1 MSKLPR
7 IPTPLSTYQTD
18 NIISP
23 ESFIPNGGN
32 LQIQTDFNKN
42 SLKPL
47 LNAYGYNLS
56 PALYETKINNLEAKL
71 ATLERSNL
79 NLQNQLKTNDKN
91 FENKIKEL
99 QIMTHQNKINT
110 NQNEQLMTLI
120 HNKTSLSSNELNEK
134 IVKLEQLISKE
145 DEFKNYQHQREIE
158 IYRNLINKLTEKV
171 SEIVKKEIGA
181 RFEGDLQ
188 NKIHA
193 EQLNDIYNNDLENV
207 KDDFGIIAKKIRRE
221 ISFVSKECS
230 ERTHNVSK
238 YIDMRINELNNVKT
252 NEINELKKFVMK
264 LSEQLKDNFKS
275 QKEQNNVF
283 ESRIFQLEEF
293 SKTIKHELYDFI
305 AKVEDRLISKMKDIK
320 LYTEINLKKQNDLNE
335 KNFIFFSKAFDK
347 NMTFFAEQLADTR
360 TEITEEFNRMNKK
373 ENERFECLSN
383 DMESLCNR
391 VYQYEAILKNY
402 DIENTE
408 IKNKIKKD
416 LGDFKSQ
423 LDVLVVNERM
433 IHTIEM
439 NNIQEQIN
447 LIIKTFNETTE
458 IINKNINEINN
469 NHKQDVE
476 QIIERINLLQTM
488 LKDMNDKHIEIFE
501 KIQRNEEN
509 IEVRLIMDEM
519 SSQVDSQYII
529 DLIQKSKNVEFE
541 LDNRLNDLKD
551 NIIATMDNNINKNK
565 DNLKQVNKDIKKIY
579 DSLNS
584 SGTNVAE
591 LKDKIEDLSKKYYE
605 LEIVNGVQ
613 MTMDKLLEDID
624 IIYNKEKIEEKE
636 KENDEKYM
644 KAINDLENNFNSNSK
659 EVNDNI
665 LNMKESIEKMN
676 NDIINNEE
684 KKNSEIIEMDT
695 KNTIEQ
701 VLNNVEFNNIYSI
714 LQNVSF
720 GKNKGSS
727 DLKEGFDDIYKE
739 IIDNKINDALE
750 KVKKENIEMWN
761 NALDSSKK
769 NKELTNIRKI
779 INDVPPVILPR
790 EESLRRILDVDYNDT
805 ISPIPIVPDLFNNL
819 KTIYTQ
825 QHDDYKKVQEMYNQ
839 IRDSKRSSKISVSN
853 NDNNDNKSNTGS
865 KKSKKSNFDKKS
877 ENSNNDNKSI
887 KSGSQKNNISQS
899 GSKKESNNDNQS
911 KKSGSQKNNISQ
923 SGSKKESNNDN
934 QSKKSGSQNNNISQ
948 SGSKKDNISQSG
960 SQNNKSQSGSQ
971 KNNKSSNKSN
981 NNNNNN
987 DNNSN
992 NDNNNDN
999 DNNNENDNDNNSENN
1014 KSENSKQNESQFGI
1028 PQSSNENN
1036 NNEKNDNEN
1045 MESKNKNNSE
1055 ENDNDD
1061 EFSDDNNQGNDN
1073 KINNN
1078 DFMDDEEQSEKFNDE
1093 YSGGQLKKNPKESE
1107 KNISNIPK

>member
-7 IPTPLSTYQTD
+7 IPKPLSPYQMD

-47 LNAYGYNLS
+47 LNSYGYNLS

-71 ATLERSNL
+71 ATLERANL
-79 NLQNQLKTNDKN
+79 NLQNQLKTNDRN
-91 FENKIKEL
+91 VENKIKEL
-99 QIMTHQNKINT
+99 QIMTQQNKINT
-110 NQNEQLMTLI
+110 NQNEQIKSLI
-120 HNKTSLSSNELNEK
+120 YYKTSLSSNELNEN
-134 IVKLEQLISKE
+134 IGKLEQLISKE

-207 KDDFGIIAKKIRRE
+207 KDDFGIIATKIRRE
-221 ISFVSKECS
+221 ISYVSKECS

-238 YIDMRINELNNVKT
+238 YIDMRINELNNGKT

-283 ESRIFQLEEF
+283 ETRIFQLEEF
-293 SKTIKHELYDFI
+293 SKTIKQELYDFI
-305 AKVEDRLISKMKDIK
+305 AKVEERLIDKMKDIK
-320 LYTEINLKKQNDLNE
+320 LYTELNLKKQNDLNE
-335 KNFIFFSKAFDK
+335 KNFIFFSKAFDN

-360 TEITEEFNRMNKK
+360 TEITEEINRMNKK
-373 ENERFECLSN
+373 ENERFECLAN

-416 LGDFKSQ
+416 LADFKSQ

-433 IHTIEM
+433 IHTIEI

-458 IINKNINEINN
+458 IINKNINEINK

-488 LKDMNDKHIEIFE
+488 LKDMNEKHIEIFE

-541 LDNRLNDLKD
+541 LNNRLNDLKD
-551 NIIATMDNNINKNK
+551 NIIASMDNNINENK
-565 DNLKQVNKDIKKIY
+565 DNIKKVNKDIKKIY

-584 SGTNVAE
+584 SGTNVSE
-591 LKDKIEDLSKKYYE
+591 LKDKIEDLNKKYYE

-644 KAINDLENNFNSNSK
+644 KAINDLENNFNTNSK
-659 EVNDNI
+659 EVKDNI
-665 LNMKESIEKMN
+665 SNMNESIEKMK

-684 KKNSEIIEMDT
+684 KKNLEITEMDT
-695 KNTIEQ
+695 KSTLEQ
-701 VLNNVEFNNIYSI
+701 ILNNVEFDNIYSI

-720 GKNKGSS
+720 GKNKDSS

-750 KVKKENIEMWN
+750 KIKKENIDMWN
-761 NALDSSKK
+761 NALDTSKK
-769 NKELTNIRKI
+769 NKELMNIRKI

-839 IRDSKRSSKISVSN
+839 IRDSKRSSKLSMSN
-853 NDNNDNKSNTGS
+853 NNNENENNDNKSNTGS
-865 KKSKKSNFDKKS
+865 KKSKKNNSDKKS
-877 ENSNNDNKSI
+877 ENSNI
-887 KSGSQKNNISQS
+887 
-899 GSKKESNNDNQS
+899 
-911 KKSGSQKNNISQ
+911 
-923 SGSKKESNNDN
+923 
-934 QSKKSGSQNNNISQ
+934 
-948 SGSKKDNISQSG
+948 
-960 SQNNKSQSGSQ
+960 
-971 KNNKSSNKSN
+971 
-981 NNNNNN
+981 
-987 DNNSN
+987 
-992 NDNNNDN
+992 
-999 DNNNENDNDNNSENN
+999 DNDNNS
-1014 KSENSKQNESQFGI
+1014 
-1028 PQSSNENN
+1028 
-1036 NNEKNDNEN
+1036 KNQEVKKIIFHNLEAKKI
-1045 MESKNKNNSE
+1045 KN
-1055 ENDNDD
+1055 
-1061 EFSDDNNQGNDN
+1061 Q
-1073 KINNN
+1073 
-1078 DFMDDEEQSEKFNDE
+1078 
-1093 YSGGQLKKNPKESE
+1093 
-1107 KNISNIPK
+1107 

>member
-18 NIISP
+18 NIITP

-32 LQIQTDFNKN
+32 LQIQTDLNKN

-47 LNAYGYNLS
+47 LNSYGYNLS

-71 ATLERSNL
+71 ATLEKSNL

-99 QIMTHQNKINT
+99 QIMTQQNKINT

-134 IVKLEQLISKE
+134 IAKLEQLISKE

-207 KDDFGIIAKKIRRE
+207 KDDFGIIATKIRRE
-221 ISFVSKECS
+221 ISYVSKECS

-238 YIDMRINELNNVKT
+238 YIDMRINELNNGKT

-305 AKVEDRLISKMKDIK
+305 AKVEERLIYKMKDIK
-320 LYTEINLKKQNDLNE
+320 VYTEINLKKQNDINE
-335 KNFIFFSKAFDK
+335 KNFLFFSKAFDK

-416 LGDFKSQ
+416 LADFKSK
-423 LDVLVVNERM
+423 LDVIVVNERM

-665 LNMKESIEKMN
+665 LNMKESIEKVN

-714 LQNVSF
+714 LQ
-720 GKNKGSS
+720 
-727 DLKEGFDDIYKE
+727 I
-739 IIDNKINDALE
+739 
-750 KVKKENIEMWN
+750 
-761 NALDSSKK
+761 
-769 NKELTNIRKI
+769 
-779 INDVPPVILPR
+779 
-790 EESLRRILDVDYNDT
+790 
-805 ISPIPIVPDLFNNL
+805 
-819 KTIYTQ
+819 
-825 QHDDYKKVQEMYNQ
+825 
-839 IRDSKRSSKISVSN
+839 
-853 NDNNDNKSNTGS
+853 
-865 KKSKKSNFDKKS
+865 
-877 ENSNNDNKSI
+877 
-887 KSGSQKNNISQS
+887 
-899 GSKKESNNDNQS
+899 
-911 KKSGSQKNNISQ
+911 
-923 SGSKKESNNDN
+923 
-934 QSKKSGSQNNNISQ
+934 
-948 SGSKKDNISQSG
+948 
-960 SQNNKSQSGSQ
+960 
-971 KNNKSSNKSN
+971 
-981 NNNNNN
+981 
-987 DNNSN
+987 
-992 NDNNNDN
+992 
-999 DNNNENDNDNNSENN
+999 
-1014 KSENSKQNESQFGI
+1014 
-1028 PQSSNENN
+1028 
-1036 NNEKNDNEN
+1036 
-1045 MESKNKNNSE
+1045 
-1055 ENDNDD
+1055 
-1061 EFSDDNNQGNDN
+1061 
-1073 KINNN
+1073 
-1078 DFMDDEEQSEKFNDE
+1078 
-1093 YSGGQLKKNPKESE
+1093 
-1107 KNISNIPK
+1107 

>member
-7 IPTPLSTYQTD
+7 IPTPLSPYQMD
-18 NIISP
+18 NIISS

-47 LNAYGYNLS
+47 LNSYGYNLS

-71 ATLERSNL
+71 ATLERANL
-79 NLQNQLKTNDKN
+79 NLQNQLKTNDRN
-91 FENKIKEL
+91 VENKIKEL
-99 QIMTHQNKINT
+99 QIMTQQNKINT
-110 NQNEQLMTLI
+110 NQNEQIMTLI

-134 IVKLEQLISKE
+134 IGKLEQLISKE

-207 KDDFGIIAKKIRRE
+207 KDDFGIIATKIRRE
-221 ISFVSKECS
+221 ISYVSKECS

-238 YIDMRINELNNVKT
+238 YIDMRINELNNGKT

-283 ESRIFQLEEF
+283 ETRIFQLEEF
-293 SKTIKHELYDFI
+293 SKTIKQELYDFI
-305 AKVEDRLISKMKDIK
+305 AKVEERLIDKMKDIK
-320 LYTEINLKKQNDLNE
+320 LYTELNLKKQNDLNE
-335 KNFIFFSKAFDK
+335 KNFLFFSKAFDN

-360 TEITEEFNRMNKK
+360 TEITEEINRMNKK
-373 ENERFECLSN
+373 ENERFECLAN

-416 LGDFKSQ
+416 LADFKSQ

-433 IHTIEM
+433 IHTIEI

-458 IINKNINEINN
+458 IINKNITDINK

-488 LKDMNDKHIEIFE
+488 LKDMNEKHIEIFE

-541 LDNRLNDLKD
+541 LNNRLNDLKD
-551 NIIATMDNNINKNK
+551 NIIASMDNNINENK
-565 DNLKQVNKDIKKIY
+565 DNIKKVNKDIKKIY

-584 SGTNVAE
+584 SGTNVSE
-591 LKDKIEDLSKKYYE
+591 LKDKIEDLNKKYYE

-624 IIYNKEKIEEKE
+624 IIYNKEKLEEKE

-644 KAINDLENNFNSNSK
+644 KAINDLENNFNTNSK
-659 EVNDNI
+659 EVKDNI
-665 LNMKESIEKMN
+665 SNMNESIEKMK

-684 KKNSEIIEMDT
+684 KKNLEITEMDT
-695 KNTIEQ
+695 KNTLEQ
-701 VLNNVEFNNIYSI
+701 ILNNVEFDNIYSI

-720 GKNKGSS
+720 GKNKDSS

-750 KVKKENIEMWN
+750 KIKKENIDMWN
-761 NALDSSKK
+761 NALDTSKK
-769 NKELTNIRKI
+769 NKELMNIRKI

-790 EESLRRILDVDYNDT
+790 EESLRRILDVDYND
-805 ISPIPIVPDLFNNL
+805 IIVQFQCVQ
-819 KTIYTQ
+819 IYL
-825 QHDDYKKVQEMYNQ
+825 
-839 IRDSKRSSKISVSN
+839 II
-853 NDNNDNKSNTGS
+853 
-865 KKSKKSNFDKKS
+865 
-877 ENSNNDNKSI
+877 
-887 KSGSQKNNISQS
+887 
-899 GSKKESNNDNQS
+899 
-911 KKSGSQKNNISQ
+911 
-923 SGSKKESNNDN
+923 
-934 QSKKSGSQNNNISQ
+934 
-948 SGSKKDNISQSG
+948 
-960 SQNNKSQSGSQ
+960 
-971 KNNKSSNKSN
+971 
-981 NNNNNN
+981 
-987 DNNSN
+987 
-992 NDNNNDN
+992 
-999 DNNNENDNDNNSENN
+999 
-1014 KSENSKQNESQFGI
+1014 
-1028 PQSSNENN
+1028 
-1036 NNEKNDNEN
+1036 
-1045 MESKNKNNSE
+1045 
-1055 ENDNDD
+1055 
-1061 EFSDDNNQGNDN
+1061 
-1073 KINNN
+1073 
-1078 DFMDDEEQSEKFNDE
+1078 
-1093 YSGGQLKKNPKESE
+1093 
-1107 KNISNIPK
+1107 